1 MEFLIALITIS
12 LVSAIIWYSGTGST
26 VIELAFNFVGKGLS
40 WIFHPQLAVG
50 NIVERLSFRGFW
62 QSDEVIETKTHI
74 FTAFELIPVVTDGFD
89 NGEWNHLHS
98 QLNTLLT
105 NLPVGTVFQTDA
117 FVDDHDL
124 GAAGVLERIK
134 SQQSDPNL
142 ELISDARIFHLKELK
157 KNGLLKNTRV
167 FCFLGRPIKVVKFKF
182 SFRDLLSPRHFL
194 SHEYLSFKSTLDETL
209 RLRNQFFKTYESISG
224 NPYAVRK
231 VLPQE
236 VFGLIFEKLNPV
248 IKEKLEPRNYPKN
261 LIPRRAAEYY
271 QAQEPDAAALLRKI
285 SPSEFFADS
294 PRETL
299 SLSDFEFLSPEYFKI
314 DGRYFTVL
322 SLNTLPSASE
332 LGMIERLTRVSS
344 FGYPV
349 NFTTSVTIEDQTKWE
364 KHFTTIYRYLD
375 EDLKTGTDTATQ
387 LQKKLQIEDIEDFR
401 TRLRV
406 ANDKICLFG
415 FNLIISADTE
425 EEILTRK
432 NEVLNFIAEI
442 DGFQLAYEKH
452 LPLPQFLQLLP
463 CENNEHD
470 AHRKPF
476 LVRAALGLMPFT
488 GGNRG
493 VPTEEATSV
502 FTRADNGTFAW
513 NPQSKQ
519 FASGMAGVIG
529 KAGAG
534 KSVFLNRLRTDAANE
549 QRKIVSVDFD
559 VSSEGLV
566 HLFGGKIIN
575 FRNGG
580 VGFFDIRPKP
590 GEDIG
595 EDRLDENGIP
605 KGRYEEICFLLEK
618 LCLPPNSA
626 MTDDLTP
633 AESSFLKE
641 KIYQT
646 YQNVRNRIPIMDDFL
661 LSFENCRVSERPISQ
676 NLIDRLRKF
685 AGAGF
690 LGELLNREEEALQP
704 DNSYTVFDFRFVQD
718 NPQLAL
724 VATLMVKMFMRRFL
738 AQEKNI
744 KKYFDVDEVRVI
756 AENPLLAA
764 LFSLIYST
772 ARKRNC
778 YCVAATQSPR
788 HFLAENLRDLR
799 DNMEVFWV
807 LPVNDP
813 ELAQKAF
820 KLSHGQRKLVEY
832 ISREG
837 IGLNHRDLA
846 LFYPQGAA
854 HLRFRLNPLDNRLLA
869 QRGRQLLSEEETL
882 DFIARVQQVETPS
895 LTPAMV
901 KALKL
906 D

>member
-1 MEFLIALITIS
+1 MSDGNVDLSQAARAKEARDHAYSTPLEAL
-12 LVSAIIWYSGTGST
+12 
-26 VIELAFNFVGKGLS
+26 
-40 WIFHPQLAVG
+40 HPGDPTL
-50 NIVERLSFRGFW
+50 FR
-62 QSDEVIETKTHI
+62 
-74 FTAFELIPVVTDGFD
+74 TDSH
-89 NGEWNHLHS
+89 W
-98 QLNTLLT
+98 
-105 NLPVGTVFQTDA
+105 P
-117 FVDDHDL
+117 
-124 GAAGVLERIK
+124 VLER
-134 SQQSDPNL
+134 
-142 ELISDARIFHLKELK
+142 
-157 KNGLLKNTRV
+157 
-167 FCFLGRPIKVVKFKF
+167 
-182 SFRDLLSPRHFL
+182 
-194 SHEYLSFKSTLDETL
+194 
-209 RLRNQFFKTYESISG
+209 
-224 NPYAVRK
+224 
-231 VLPQE
+231 
-236 VFGLIFEKLNPV
+236 
-248 IKEKLEPRNYPKN
+248 
-261 LIPRRAAEYY
+261 
-271 QAQEPDAAALLRKI
+271 LRKED
-285 SPSEFFADS
+285 PVHYTPDSEYGPYWSITKYNDIMTVDTNHQVFSSEGGIGIASQDS
-294 PRETL
+294 NALGP
-299 SLSDFEFLSPEYFKI
+299 
-314 DGRYFTVL
+314 
-322 SLNTLPSASE
+322 LP
-332 LGMIERLTRVSS
+332 M
-344 FGYPV
+344 
-349 NFTTSVTIEDQTKWE
+349 
-364 KHFTTIYRYLD
+364 
-375 EDLKTGTDTATQ
+375 
-387 LQKKLQIEDIEDFR
+387 
-401 TRLRV
+401 
-406 ANDKICLFG
+406 
-415 FNLIISADTE
+415 
-425 EEILTRK
+425 
-432 NEVLNFIAEI
+432 FIAM
-442 DGFQLAYEKH
+442 DPPKH
-452 LPLPQFLQLLP
+452 
-463 CENNEHD
+463 D
-470 AHRKPF
+470 
-476 LVRAALGLMPFT
+476 
-488 GGNRG
+488 
-493 VPTEEATSV
+493 
-502 FTRADNGTFAW
+502 
-513 NPQSKQ
+513 
-519 FASGMAGVIG
+519 
-529 KAGAG
+529 
-534 KSVFLNRLRTDAANE
+534 E

-646 YQNVRNRIPIMDDFL
+646 YQNVRNRIPIMDDFI

-901 KALKL
+901 KDLKL